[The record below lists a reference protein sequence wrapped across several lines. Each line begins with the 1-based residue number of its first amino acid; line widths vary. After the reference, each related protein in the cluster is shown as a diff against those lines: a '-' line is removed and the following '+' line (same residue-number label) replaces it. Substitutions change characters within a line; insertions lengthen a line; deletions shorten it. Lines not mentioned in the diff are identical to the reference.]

1 MAFAANFNHSYPSCL
16 MKKKEKKRNNKKRNK
31 SLAKGDNKIM
41 SCLPYVTL

>member
-1 MAFAANFNHSYPSCL
+1 MSY
-16 MKKKEKKRNNKKRNK
+16 EKKRKKETTKNET